1 MEGGPAVIFQCEFQ
15 NGRTIW
21 YEPAKVIQ
29 FVAKLEGC
37 RGVVTIEKWHP
48 RRSDRQNRY
57 FHGAICREI
66 SKHLGWE
73 LEDVKSY
80 LKQKLLL
87 TEKDGRVFAR
97 STATLT
103 TAEFATFLDDCI
115 RLAAVEMDFVVSD
128 PWGTPSSSPPGSLAS
143 RPRLYQ
149 TSSE

>member
-1 MEGGPAVIFQCEFQ
+1 MIFNCEVQ
-15 NGRTIW
+15 NGRTVW
-21 YEPAKVIQ
+21 YEPQKVARFIDG
-29 FVAKLEGC
+29 LEGK
-37 RGVVTIEKWHP
+37 RIIVTIEKWIP

-66 SKHLGWE
+66 SEKLGWE

-128 PWGTPSSSPPGSLAS
+128 PWGTPIGNPGRFLSN
-143 RPRLYQ
+143 RP
-149 TSSE
+149 